1 MESGSGAGWGHWWE
15 VLRRDTLGLRA
26 LLSPHSIAMLR
37 ASGHMAE
44 SACRT
49 RFQPEWVSTAG
60 SFSYGLADPA
70 TFQDPGERERS
81 DQGTGNLA
89 WWGGKLCV
97 GLGLGMR
104 HSQILACDGHKPSVC
119 CGKERMSYCCSP
131 SGILETRE
139 YHLQYFVLPDKA
151 GISNLYSSL
160 QSDFTPVFLS
170 SLKPNM
176 LNMLRNYAA

>member
-1 MESGSGAGWGHWWE
+1 
-15 VLRRDTLGLRA
+15 
-26 LLSPHSIAMLR
+26 
-37 ASGHMAE
+37 
-44 SACRT
+44 
-49 RFQPEWVSTAG
+49 
-60 SFSYGLADPA
+60 
-70 TFQDPGERERS
+70 
-81 DQGTGNLA
+81 
-89 WWGGKLCV
+89 
-97 GLGLGMR
+97 
-104 HSQILACDGHKPSVC
+104 
-119 CGKERMSYCCSP
+119 MSYRCSP